1 MDWKCKYDLV
11 LKSKKAAVNVI
22 VVDWIIYPASGSNW
36 FDIKQYYIG
45 AQSIVPTGSK
55 PRHEYTHDEVYQL
68 ANAAI
73 TSSVIP
79 ANLPDYDDYQIVVSG
94 SYSTGSFSSGSGF
107 LSVVPGPKVGWS
119 TITINSGSI

>member
-22 VVDWIIYPASGSNW
+22 VVDWTIYPVTASDW
-36 FDIKQYYIG
+36 YAEKLYYSG
-45 AQSIVPTGSK
+45 VQSLAPTGSK
-55 PRHEYTHDEVYQL
+55 PQHEYAHDEVYQL

-73 TSSVIP
+73 TSSIIP

-94 SYSTGSFSSGSGF
+94 SYSTGSFSSGSGI
-107 LSVVPGPKVGWS
+107 LTVVPGPKVGWS
-119 TITINSGSI
+119 EISINSGSV